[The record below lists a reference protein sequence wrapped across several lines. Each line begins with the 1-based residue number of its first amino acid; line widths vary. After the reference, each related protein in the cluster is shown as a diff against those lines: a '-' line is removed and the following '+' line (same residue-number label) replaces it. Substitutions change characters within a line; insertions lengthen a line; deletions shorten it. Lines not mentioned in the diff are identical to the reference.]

1 MKDWMKWGL
10 VGGLIFTLL
19 GIITAIPESN
29 NYSNPIYL
37 LLDFSAY
44 ISNCSSSIGLTNIP
58 CKLGYGIPL
67 NFIFGFLVAVVML
80 NVKKRLI

>member
-10 VGGLIFTLL
+10 AGGLIFTLL
-19 GIITAIPESN
+19 GVITAIPENN

-44 ISNCSSSIGLTNIP
+44 ISDCSSSIGLTSIP
-58 CKLGYGIPL
+58 CELGYGIPL
-67 NFIFGFLVAVVML
+67 NFIFGFILA
-80 NVKKRLI
+80 NIISHIKK